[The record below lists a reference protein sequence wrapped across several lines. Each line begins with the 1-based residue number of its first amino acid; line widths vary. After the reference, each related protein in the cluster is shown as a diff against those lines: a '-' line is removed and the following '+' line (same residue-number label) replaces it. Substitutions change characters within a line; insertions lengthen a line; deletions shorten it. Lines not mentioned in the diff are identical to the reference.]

1 MRLLHRTA
9 GAAVAPAVLCAWLC
23 AALWSAPA
31 AAAETVRVGVLK
43 FGTVNWELSTI
54 QRHGLDAQHGFA
66 LDVLE
71 LAGDQATKVA
81 LQAGEVD
88 MIVSDWLWVSRQR
101 TEGKRYTFVPF
112 SSALGSLMVPADSP
126 IHSLADLKGRKIAVA
141 GGPLDKS
148 WLLLR
153 GLTQRRHGF
162 DPAVASEPVFGA
174 PPLLTQ
180 KAEVGEVDAVLNYWH
195 YSARLE
201 AKGFR
206 RIIGANDAA
215 MALGA
220 EGPISAIGYV
230 FDEDWAARNVEA
242 MRGFVAASRDAKE
255 LLRRSDAEW
264 EVLREMTGAK
274 DDATLAMLRERFRE
288 GIPERPLS
296 EEMADT
302 AKVYDLLAE
311 LGGERLVGQS
321 RTMAPGTFWPVLVDG
336 F

>member
-1 MRLLHRTA
+1 MRLPHSFA
-9 GAAVAPAVLCAWLC
+9 VVAATLALLCSL
-23 AALWSAPA
+23 P

-54 QRHGLDAQHGFA
+54 QRHELDKKNGFT

-88 MIVSDWLWVSRQR
+88 VIVSDWLWVSRQR
-101 TEGKRYTFVPF
+101 AEGKGYTFVPF
-112 SSALGSLMVPADSP
+112 SSSVGSLMVAADSP
-126 IHSLADLKGRKIAVA
+126 IRSLQDLKGKKIAVA

-153 GLTQRRHGF
+153 GLAERRYGF
-162 DPAVASEPVFGA
+162 DLAAENEAVFGA

-180 KAEVGEVDAVLNYWH
+180 KAQAGEVDAILNYWH

-201 AKGFR
+201 AQGFR
-206 RIIGANDAA
+206 RIIGANEAA

-220 EGPISAIGYV
+220 KGPISAIGYV
-230 FDEDWAARNVEA
+230 FDEDWAAQNPQAV
-242 MRGFVAASRDAKE
+242 RGFVAASRDAKD
-255 LLRRSDAEW
+255 LLRSSDAEW
-264 EVLREMTGAK
+264 EVLRARTGAQ
-274 DDATLAMLRERFRE
+274 DDATLIALRDNFRD
-288 GIPERPLS
+288 GIPDRPLS

-302 AKVYDLLAE
+302 AKVYEFLAE
-311 LGGERLVGQS
+311 LGGEKLVGKS
-321 RTMAPGTFWPVLVDG
+321 PTMAPGTFWPVLVNG

>member
-1 MRLLHRTA
+1 MRLLKCLTA
-9 GAAVAPAVLCAWLC
+9 LAAVLAVSAAAPA
-23 AALWSAPA
+23 S
-31 AAAETVRVGVLK
+31 AAETVRLAVLK

-54 QRHGLDAQHGFA
+54 QRNELDRKHSFA

-101 TEGKRYTFVPF
+101 AAGKRYTFVPF
-112 SSALGSLMVPADSP
+112 SSSVGSLMVPADSP
-126 IHSLADLKGRKIAVA
+126 IHSLADLQGKKIAVA

-153 GLTQRRHGF
+153 GLTERRHGF
-162 DPAVASEPVFGA
+162 DPAVAGEAVFGA

-180 KAEVGEVDAVLNYWH
+180 KAEAGEVDAVLNYWH

-206 RIIGANDAA
+206 RIIGANEAA

-220 EGPISAIGYV
+220 SGPVSAIGYV
-230 FDEDWAARNVEA
+230 FDEDWAAQHIDTVRS
-242 MRGFVAASRDAKE
+242 FLAASSDAKE
-255 LLRRSDAEW
+255 LLRSSDAEW
-264 EVLREMTGAK
+264 ETLREMTGAK
-274 DDATLAMLRERFRE
+274 DDATLFALRDRFRE
-288 GIPERPLS
+288 GIPDRPLS

-302 AKVYDLLAE
+302 AKVYEILAD
-311 LGGERLVGQS
+311 LGGEKLVGES
-321 RTMAPGTFWPVLVDG
+321 KTMAPGTFWPVLVNG
-336 F
+336 Y

>member
-1 MRLLHRTA
+1 MRLLHALPR
-9 GAAVAPAVLCAWLC
+9 AALAEAALCAL
-23 AALWSAPA
+23 LWNPA
-31 AAAETVRVGVLK
+31 ASAAETVRVGVLK

-54 QRHGLDAQHGFA
+54 RRHGLDERHGFK
-66 LDVLE
+66 LEVLE
-71 LAGDQATKVA
+71 LASDQATKVA
-81 LQAGEVD
+81 LHAGEID

-101 TEGKRYTFVPF
+101 SEGKGYTFVPF
-112 SSALGSLMVPADSP
+112 SSAVGSLMVPADSP
-126 IHSLADLKGRKIAVA
+126 IRSLADLKGRKIAVA

-153 GLTQRRHGF
+153 GLVERRHGF
-162 DPAVASEPVFGA
+162 DPAVEGEAVFGA

-180 KAEVGEVDAVLNYWH
+180 KAEAGEVDAVLNYWH

-206 RIIGANDAA
+206 RIIGANEAA

-230 FDEDWAARNVEA
+230 FDEQWAAQHA
-242 MRGFVAASRDAKE
+242 DAARGFVAASRDAKA

-264 EVLREMTGAK
+264 EVLRGMTGAE
-274 DDATLAMLRERFRE
+274 DDATLAALRDRFRE

-302 AKVYDLLAE
+302 AKVYDLLAA
-311 LGGERLVGQS
+311 LGGERLVGNAS
-321 RTMAPGTFWPVLVDG
+321 TMAPGTFWPALADG
-336 F
+336 Y

>member
-1 MRLLHRTA
+1 MRLLKFLAGFATA
-9 GAAVAPAVLCAWLC
+9 LALMSAVPASAAV
-23 AALWSAPA
+23 
-31 AAAETVRVGVLK
+31 TVRVGVLK

-54 QRHGLDAQHGFA
+54 QRHGIDRAHGFD
-66 LDVLE
+66 LDVLA

-88 MIVSDWLWVSRQR
+88 VIVSDWLWVSRQR
-101 TEGKRYTFVPF
+101 AAGKRYTFVPF
-112 SSALGSLMVPADSP
+112 SSSVGSLMVPADSP
-126 IHSLADLKGRKIAVA
+126 IHSLADLKGKKIAVA

-153 GLTQRRHGF
+153 GLTERRHGF
-162 DPAVASEPVFGA
+162 DPAVAAEPVFGA

-180 KAEVGEVDAVLNYWH
+180 KAEAGEVDAVLNYWH

-206 RIIGANDAA
+206 RIIGANEAA

-220 EGPISAIGYV
+220 SGPVSAIGYV
-230 FDEDWAARNVEA
+230 FDEDWAARNTDTV
-242 MRGFVAASRDAKE
+242 RGFVAASRDAKE
-255 LLRRSDAEW
+255 LLRNSDAEW
-264 EVLREMTGAK
+264 EALRDMTGAK
-274 DDATLAMLRERFRE
+274 DDATLFALRDRFRE
-288 GIPERPLS
+288 GIPDRPLS

-302 AKVYDLLAE
+302 AKVYEILAE
-311 LGGERLVGQS
+311 LGGEKLVGES
-321 RTMAPGTFWPVLVDG
+321 KTMAPGTFWPVLVNG

>member
-1 MRLLHRTA
+1 MRLLKCLA
-9 GAAVAPAVLCAWLC
+9 GFAAALAVLWTV
-23 AALWSAPA
+23 PA

-54 QRHGLDAQHGFA
+54 QRHEIDRKHGFT
-66 LDVLE
+66 LDVLA
-71 LAGDQATKVA
+71 LAGNQATKVA

-88 MIVSDWLWVSRQR
+88 VIVSDWLWVSRQR
-101 TEGKRYTFVPF
+101 AAGKRYTFVPF
-112 SSALGSLMVPADSP
+112 SSSVGSLMVPADSP
-126 IHSLADLKGRKIAVA
+126 IHSLADLKDKRIAVA

-153 GLTQRRHGF
+153 GLTERRHGF
-162 DPAVASEPVFGA
+162 DPAVAGEPVFGA

-180 KAEVGEVDAVLNYWH
+180 KAEAGEVDAVLNYWH

-206 RIIGANDAA
+206 RIIGANEAA

-220 EGPISAIGYV
+220 SGPVSAIGYV
-230 FDEDWAARNVEA
+230 FDEDWAGRHTDIV
-242 MRGFVAASRDAKE
+242 RGFVAASRDAKE
-255 LLRRSDAEW
+255 LLRSSDAEW
-264 EVLREMTGAK
+264 ETLRDMTGAK
-274 DDATLAMLRERFRE
+274 DDATLFALRDSFRE
-288 GIPERPLS
+288 GIPDRPLS

-302 AKVYDLLAE
+302 AKVYEILAE
-311 LGGERLVGQS
+311 LGGEKLVGES
-321 RTMAPGTFWPVLVDG
+321 KTMAPGTFWPVLVNG

>member
-1 MRLLHRTA
+1 MQ
-9 GAAVAPAVLCAWLC
+9 WLQRMASFAIAL
-23 AALWSAPA
+23 AALWNASA
-31 AAAETVRVGVLK
+31 AAAEPADTVRVGVLK

-54 QRHGLDAQHGFA
+54 ARHDLDAQHGFS

-71 LAGDQATKVA
+71 LASDQATAVA
-81 LQAGEVD
+81 LQAGKVD
-88 MIVSDWLWVSRQR
+88 LIVSDWLWVSRQR
-101 TEGKRYTFVPF
+101 SEGKRYTFVPF
-112 SSALGSLMVPADSP
+112 SSAVGSLMVPADSP
-126 IHSLADLKGRKIAVA
+126 IHSLDDLKGRTIAVA

-153 GLTQRRHGF
+153 GLVQRRHGF
-162 DPAVASEPVFGA
+162 DPATASEPVYGA
-174 PPLLTQ
+174 APLLTR

-220 EGPISAIGYV
+220 DGPVSAIGWV
-230 FDEDWAARNVEA
+230 FDEDWAAGNLPAVH
-242 MRGFVAASRDAKE
+242 GFLAASREAKE
-255 LLRRSDAEW
+255 VLRRSDAEW
-264 EVLREMTGAK
+264 EVLREMTGAE
-274 DDATLAMLRERFRE
+274 DNATLAALRDHFRA
-288 GIPERPLS
+288 GIPDRPLR

-302 AKVYDLLAE
+302 AKIYDILAE
-311 LGGERLVGQS
+311 LGGEKLVGRS
-321 RTMAPGTFWPVLVDG
+321 KTMAPGTFWPALAEG

>member
-1 MRLLHRTA
+1 MRVLHRMA
-9 GAAVAPAVLCAWLC
+9 GAAAAPAVLCAWLC
-23 AALWSAPA
+23 AMLWSAPA
-31 AAAETVRVGVLK
+31 AAVETVRIGVLK

-54 QRHGLDAQHGFA
+54 QRHGLDERHGFT

-71 LAGDQATKVA
+71 LASNQATTVA

-101 TEGKRYTFVPF
+101 AEGRPYTFVPF
-112 SSALGSLMVPADSP
+112 SSAVGSLMVPADSP
-126 IHSLADLKGRKIAVA
+126 IRSLADLEGRKIAIA
-141 GGPLDKS
+141 GGPLDKG

-162 DPAVASEPVFGA
+162 DPAIASEPVFGA
-174 PPLLTQ
+174 PPLLAQ
-180 KAEVGEVDAVLNYWH
+180 KAEQGEVDAVLNYWH

-206 RIIGANDAA
+206 RIIDANDAA

-220 EGPISAIGYV
+220 EGPISAVGYV
-230 FDEDWAARNVEA
+230 FDENWAARNLAAV
-242 MRGFVAASRDAKE
+242 RGFVAASRDAKE
-255 LLRRSDAEW
+255 LLRTSDAEW
-264 EVLREMTGAK
+264 EVLREMTGAE
-274 DDATLAMLRERFRE
+274 DDATLAALREGFRE

-296 EEMADT
+296 EEIADT

-311 LGGERLVGQS
+311 LGGERLVGRS
-321 RTMAPGTFWPVLVDG
+321 RTMAPGTFWPVLADG

>member
-1 MRLLHRTA
+1 MRLLLRAAGRLTA
-9 GAAVAPAVLCAWLC
+9 LLALVTAMGSATALAAD
-23 AALWSAPA
+23 
-31 AAAETVRVGVLK
+31 TVRVAVLK

-54 QRHGLDAQHGFA
+54 QRHGLDRQHGFT

-101 TEGKRYTFVPF
+101 AEGRPYTFVPF
-112 SSALGSLMVPADSP
+112 SSSLGTLMVPPDSE
-126 IHSLADLKGRKIAVA
+126 IRSLADIKDKKIAVA
-141 GGPLDKS
+141 GGPLDKG

-153 GLTQRRHGF
+153 GLTRRDYGF
-162 DPAVASEPVFGA
+162 DLEAENEAVFGA
-174 PPLLTQ
+174 PPLLAK
-180 KAEVGEVDAVLNYWH
+180 KAEQGEVDAVLNYWH

-220 EGPISAIGYV
+220 KGPVSAIGYV
-230 FDEDWAARNVEA
+230 FDEEWAARNTQTV
-242 MRGFVAASRDAKE
+242 RGFVAASRDAKE

-264 EVLREMTGAK
+264 EVLREMTGAQ
-274 DDATLAMLRERFRE
+274 DDATLVALRERFRE
-288 GIPERPLS
+288 GIPSRPLS
-296 EEMADT
+296 EEMTDT
-302 AKVYDLLAE
+302 ARIYDLLAE
-311 LGGERLVGQS
+311 LGGDKLVGRS
-321 RTMAPGTFWPVLVDG
+321 KTMAPGTFWPVLVNG
-336 F
+336 Y

>member
-1 MRLLHRTA
+1 MRLLHRMA
-9 GAAVAPAVLCAWLC
+9 GIAVALAVL
-23 AALWSAPA
+23 WSLPA
-31 AAAETVRVGVLK
+31 TAAETVRVGVLK

-54 QRHGLDAQHGFA
+54 QRHGMDAQHGFS

-101 TEGKRYTFVPF
+101 AEGKRYTFVPF

-126 IHSLADLKGRKIAVA
+126 IRSLADLKGRKIAVA

-153 GLTQRRHGF
+153 GLAERRHGF
-162 DPAVASEPVFGA
+162 DPASASDPVFGA

-180 KAEVGEVDAVLNYWH
+180 KAEQGEVDAILNYWH

-230 FDEDWAARNVEA
+230 FDEDWAARNMAAV
-242 MRGFVAASRDAKE
+242 RGFVAASRDAKE
-255 LLRRSDAEW
+255 LLRSSDAEW
-264 EVLREMTGAK
+264 EVLRAMTGAK
-274 DDATLAMLRERFRE
+274 DDATLVALRERFRE
-288 GIPERPLS
+288 GIPARPLS

-302 AKVYDLLAE
+302 AKVYGFLAE
-311 LGGERLVGQS
+311 LGGEKLVGAS
-321 RTMAPGTFWPVLVDG
+321 KTMVPGTFWPVLVDG

>member
-1 MRLLHRTA
+1 MRLLKCLTA
-9 GAAVAPAVLCAWLC
+9 LAAVLAVSAAAPA
-23 AALWSAPA
+23 S
-31 AAAETVRVGVLK
+31 AAETVRLAVLK

-54 QRHGLDAQHGFA
+54 QRNELDRKHGFA

-101 TEGKRYTFVPF
+101 AAGKRYTFVPF
-112 SSALGSLMVPADSP
+112 SSSVGSLMVPADSP
-126 IHSLADLKGRKIAVA
+126 IHSLADLQGKKIAVA

-153 GLTQRRHGF
+153 GLTERRHGF
-162 DPAVASEPVFGA
+162 DPAVAGEAVFGA

-180 KAEVGEVDAVLNYWH
+180 KAEAGEVDAVLNYWH

-206 RIIGANDAA
+206 RIIGANEAA

-220 EGPISAIGYV
+220 SGPVSAIGYV
-230 FDEDWAARNVEA
+230 FDEDWAAQHIDTVRS
-242 MRGFVAASRDAKE
+242 FLAASSDAKE
-255 LLRRSDAEW
+255 LLRSSDAEG
-264 EVLREMTGAK
+264 ETLREMTGAT
-274 DDATLAMLRERFRE
+274 DDATLFALRDRFRE
-288 GIPERPLS
+288 GIPDRPLS

-302 AKVYDLLAE
+302 AKVYEILAD
-311 LGGERLVGQS
+311 LGGEKLVGES
-321 RTMAPGTFWPVLVDG
+321 KTMAPGTFWPVLVNG
-336 F
+336 Y

>member
-1 MRLLHRTA
+1 MHVLQLA
-9 GAAVAPAVLCAWLC
+9 LAVAAAVAL
-23 AALWSAPA
+23 LWSVPA
-31 AAAETVRVGVLK
+31 SAAGTLRVAVLK

-54 QRHGLDAQHGFA
+54 RRHGMDAQHGFT

-71 LAGDQATKVA
+71 MAGDQATKVA

-101 TEGKRYTFVPF
+101 AEGRRYTFVPF

-126 IHSLADLKGRKIAVA
+126 IHGLADLKGRKIAVA

-153 GLTQRRHGF
+153 GVTERHHGF
-162 DPAVASEPVFGA
+162 DPAVESEPVFGA

-180 KAEVGEVDAVLNYWH
+180 KAEQGEVDAVLNYWH

-206 RIIGANDAA
+206 RIIGANEAA

-220 EGPISAIGYV
+220 DGPISAIGYV
-230 FDEDWAARNVEA
+230 FDEDWAAGDIATV
-242 MRGFVAASRDAKE
+242 RGFFAASRDAKE
-255 LLRRSDAEW
+255 LLRSSDAEW
-264 EVLREMTGAK
+264 EALREMTGAK
-274 DDATLAMLRERFRE
+274 DDATLVALREGFRE
-288 GIPERPLS
+288 GIPARPLR
-296 EEMADT
+296 EEMVDT

-311 LGGERLVGQS
+311 LGGDKLVGGS
-321 RTMAPGTFWPVLVDG
+321 KTMAPGTFWPVPANG
-336 F
+336 Y

>member
-1 MRLLHRTA
+1 MRLLKCLTA
-9 GAAVAPAVLCAWLC
+9 LAAVLAVSAAAPA
-23 AALWSAPA
+23 S
-31 AAAETVRVGVLK
+31 AAETVRLAVLK
-43 FGTVNWELSTI
+43 FGTVNWELNTI
-54 QRHGLDAQHGFA
+54 QRNELDRKHGFA

-101 TEGKRYTFVPF
+101 AAGKRYTFVPF
-112 SSALGSLMVPADSP
+112 SSSVGSLMVPADSP
-126 IHSLADLKGRKIAVA
+126 IHSLADLQGKKIAVA

-153 GLTQRRHGF
+153 GLTERRHGF
-162 DPAVASEPVFGA
+162 DPAVAGEAVFGA

-180 KAEVGEVDAVLNYWH
+180 KAEAGEVDAVLNYWH

-206 RIIGANDAA
+206 RIIGANEAA

-220 EGPISAIGYV
+220 SGPVSAIGYV
-230 FDEDWAARNVEA
+230 FDEDWAAQHIDTVRS
-242 MRGFVAASRDAKE
+242 FLAASSDAKE
-255 LLRRSDAEW
+255 LLRSSDAEW
-264 EVLREMTGAK
+264 ETLREMTGAK
-274 DDATLAMLRERFRE
+274 DDATLFALRDRFRE
-288 GIPERPLS
+288 GIPDRPLS

-302 AKVYDLLAE
+302 AKVYEILAD
-311 LGGERLVGQS
+311 LGGEKLVGES
-321 RTMAPGTFWPVLVDG
+321 KTMAPGTFWPVLVNG
-336 F
+336 Y

>member
-1 MRLLHRTA
+1 MKWREEKMRLLHKLTWV
-9 GAAVAPAVLCAWLC
+9 AATIAVLWSVPSL
-23 AALWSAPA
+23 AAGQIRIA
-31 AAAETVRVGVLK
+31 VLE
-43 FGTVNWELSTI
+43 FGTVNWELDTI
-54 QRHGLDAQHGFA
+54 QRHQFDKKNGFE
-66 LDVLE
+66 LSVLG

-101 TEGKRYTFVPF
+101 AAGKRYTFVPF
-112 SSALGSLMVPADSP
+112 SSSLGALVVPAGSD
-126 IHSLADLKGRKIAVA
+126 ITSLGDLRGKKIAVA

-153 GLTQRRHGF
+153 GLAQRDYGI
-162 DPAVASEPVFGA
+162 DLEAENEAVFGA
-174 PPLLTQ
+174 PPLLAK
-180 KAEVGEVDAVLNYWH
+180 KAEQGEVDAVLNYWH

-220 EGPISAIGYV
+220 KGPISAIGYV
-230 FDEDWAARNVEA
+230 FDEDWAAANIEA
-242 MRGFVAASRDAKE
+242 VRGFVQASRDAKE

-264 EVLREMTGAK
+264 EVLRQRTRAQ
-274 DDATLAMLRERFRE
+274 DDATLTALRDSFRE
-288 GIPERPLS
+288 GIPTRPLS

-302 AKVYDLLAE
+302 ETVYALLAK
-311 LGGERLVGQS
+311 LGGEKLVGPSQ
-321 RTMAPGTFWPVLVDG
+321 TMAPGTFWSVLAG
-336 F
+336 GS